1 MATLRFWAGFCLL
14 LLVYGSFNQVF
25 GWLLLIVAAGAV
37 YLILRRLGCSSCY
50 YCKSCTS
57 GFGRL
62 AGVFFGTGYL
72 KKGSVGNRH
81 VLIGFMYVLLA
92 PVPVAFLVMP
102 LLGTFSVLETVVLV
116 LVLALFAYSLSTWI
130 RRR

>member
-1 MATLRFWAGFCLL
+1 VATLRFWAGFCLL